1 MEHDWISTDPTA
13 IWPFYS
19 SKTEKIYFT
28 ELYIKEQRY
37 ILFFKMLEKFANRMY
52 SFFFFL
58 SHLAAK
64 GNEVHLSRRLQYWTI
79 SSVKPELP
87 FSFHPASYSPY
98 NSTHPWNCQPQN
110 SVSQA
115 VEVALVSTGHVVTC
129 SPRALRQACL
139 RGTTIMSSA
148 LRSCCRWASRTG
160 RDVIASS
167 LTFGGSLEYQACNEV
182 HHEHNRG
189 CCHQR
194 QMMWIADDR
203 QRAAN

>member
-1 MEHDWISTDPTA
+1 MQIVC
-13 IWPFYS
+13 
-19 SKTEKIYFT
+19 
-28 ELYIKEQRY
+28 R
-37 ILFFKMLEKFANRMY
+37 LFI
-52 SFFFFL
+52 FL

-129 SPRALRQACL
+129 SPRAPRQACL

-148 LRSCCRWASRTG
+148 LGSCCRWASRTG

-167 LTFGGSLEYQACNEV
+167 LTFGGSLKYQACNEV

-194 QMMWIADDR
+194 QMMWNADDR
-203 QRAAN
+203 QQAANYTRDLSIISCFLLKAVLINDCFLVYGFILFLSGMFCQWCINAST